1 MKKTGASLVRF
12 ALEQMGVRHTFGIP
26 GVHTTEIYDELNNSN
41 QIKPVLVSHEAGAA
55 FMADAV
61 SRTSDNIGV
70 TLVVPAAG
78 LTHAMSGIGE
88 AYLDGIAMLVLS
100 GGTRDDIKEGYQL
113 HQLNQQ
119 ELMAPLTKATFRV
132 NTHEEVIPTLYK
144 AYEIAVTG
152 EPGPVYVEL
161 PVNIQLLK
169 GEVSA
174 MPEFVPPKVFGAVVS
189 DAQIDAAAD
198 MMVAADHPSIFVGW
212 GAKKARESMIEIAD
226 LLGAPVCTS
235 LQGLGVFPH
244 EHTLFAGMGFGPSS
258 VPAAENAFAG
268 SDAMLAV
275 GVRFAE
281 IATGSFGSIPPENLV
296 HIDINA
302 KALSANYP
310 AKIGIEG
317 DACDVMPRLAKAI
330 ATRVSGP
337 RNRQDLKAKI
347 TADRKAYAETWAK
360 HDSGSKVNP
369 GLFFAALNASASK
382 DAQIVADDGNHT
394 FLTAELMPI
403 SGRRN
408 FISPTDF
415 NCMGYAVPASNAVK
429 LENPNRQVLAIIGD
443 GAFQMTAMEVLT
455 AASQQLG
462 VVYFIFAD
470 GELSQ
475 ISQAQQV
482 PYNRKVCT
490 VLPQL
495 KLSAFAEA
503 VGANYV
509 EIANNQDIKTG
520 IDTAFLM
527 AERRRPVI
535 VEVKIDYSKKTR
547 FTEGAIKTNVARL
560 DLPNKVRI
568 VGRALKRKI
577 TG

>member
-12 ALEQMGVRHTFGIP
+12 ALEQLGVRHTFGIP

-41 QIKPVLVSHEAGAA
+41 QIKPILVSHEAGAA

-61 SRTSDNIGV
+61 SRTSDAIGV

-100 GGTRDDIKEGYQL
+100 GGTRDDIDEGYQL
-113 HQLNQQ
+113 HQLDQQ

-132 NTHEEVIPTLYK
+132 NAHEEVIPTLYK
-144 AYEIAVTG
+144 AYEIAVSG

-174 MPEFVPPKVFGAVVS
+174 MPDFVAPKTLGAAVS
-189 DAQIDAAAD
+189 NAQIEEAAD
-198 MMVAADHPSIFVGW
+198 LMVTAKNPSIFVGW
-212 GAKKARESMIEIAD
+212 GAKKAKEAMIEIAD

-244 EHTLFAGMGFGPSS
+244 DHALFAGMGFGRSA
-258 VPAAENAFAG
+258 VPAAENAFADC
-268 SDAMLAV
+268 DAMLAV

-302 KALSANYP
+302 KAIGANYP

-317 DACDVMPRLAKAI
+317 DAADVMPRLAKAI
-330 ATRVSGP
+330 AARISAP
-337 RNRQDLKAKI
+337 RNSQDLKTAIAK
-347 TADRKAYAETWAK
+347 DRLAYTETWAT
-360 HDSGSKVNP
+360 HDSGTKVNP
-369 GLFFAALNASASK
+369 GLFFAALDAAASK

-403 SGRRN
+403 SAGRN

-415 NCMGYAVPASNAVK
+415 NCMGYAVPATNAAK
-429 LENPNRQVLAIIGD
+429 LESPERQVLSIIGD

-455 AASQQLG
+455 AASQELG

-490 VLPQL
+490 ILPNL

-503 VGANYV
+503 VGANFV
-509 EIANNQDIKTG
+509 AISNNQDIKTG
-520 IDTAFLM
+520 IDKALEM
-527 AERRRPVI
+527 ADRRRPVI
-535 VEVKIDYSKKTR
+535 VEVNIDYAKKTR
-547 FTEGAIKTNVARL
+547 FTEGAIKTNVDRL
-560 DLPNKVRI
+560 DLANKVRI
-568 VGRALKRKI
+568 VGRAVKRKI

>member
-12 ALEQMGVRHTFGIP
+12 ALEQLGVRHTFGIP
-26 GVHTTEIYDELNNSN
+26 GVHTTEIYDELNSSN
-41 QIKPVLVSHEAGAA
+41 QIKPILVSHEAGAA

-61 SRTSDNIGV
+61 SRTTDSIGV

-100 GGTRDDIKEGYQL
+100 GGTRADIKEGYQL
-113 HQLNQQ
+113 HQLDQQ

-132 NTHEEVIPTLYK
+132 ESHEEIISTLYK

-174 MPEFVPPKVFGAVVS
+174 LPEFTPPKTLGAVVS
-189 DAQIDAAAD
+189 DAQIEEAAKL
-198 MMVAADHPSIFVGW
+198 MVAADKPSIFVGW
-212 GAKKARESMIEIAD
+212 GAKKARAAMIEIAE

-235 LQGLGVFPH
+235 LQGLAVFPH
-244 EHTLFAGMGFGPSS
+244 DHTLFAGMGFGRSA
-258 VPAAENAFAG
+258 VPAAEKAFAG
-268 SDAMLAV
+268 TDAMLAV

-302 KALSANYP
+302 KALSANYS

-330 ATRVSGP
+330 AALVGERRP
-337 RNRQDLKAKI
+337 RQALKTQI
-347 TADRKAYAETWAK
+347 VNDRHGYKEAWGK
-360 HDSGSKVNP
+360 HDSGDKVNP
-369 GLFFAALNASASK
+369 GVFFAALDAAADK
-382 DAQIVADDGNHT
+382 DVQIVADDGNHT

-403 SGRRN
+403 SGGRN

-415 NCMGYAVPASNAVK
+415 NCMGYAVPATNAAK
-429 LENPNRQVLAIIGD
+429 LENPQRQVLGIIGD

-455 AASQQLG
+455 AASQELG

-490 VLPQL
+490 VLPNL
-495 KLSAFAEA
+495 KLKAFAEA
-503 VGANYV
+503 VGADFV
-509 EIANNQDIKTG
+509 EISNNQG
-520 IDTAFLM
+520 IEAGIEAALKK
-527 AERRRPVI
+527 AEQRRPVI
-535 VEVKIDYSKKTR
+535 VEVNIDYSKKTR
-547 FTEGAIKTNVARL
+547 FTEGAIKTNVDRL
-560 DLPNKVRI
+560 DMPNKVRI

>member
-12 ALEQMGVRHTFGIP
+12 ALEQLGVRHTFGIP
-26 GVHTTEIYDELNNSN
+26 GVHTTEVYDELNSSN

-61 SRTSDNIGV
+61 SRTTDNIGV

-100 GGTRDDIKEGYQL
+100 GGTRADIKEGYQL
-113 HQLNQQ
+113 HQLDQQ

-132 NTHEEVIPTLYK
+132 ESHDEIISTLYK

-174 MPEFVPPKVFGAVVS
+174 LPEFTPPKTLGAAVS
-189 DAQIDAAAD
+189 DGQIEEAAKL
-198 MMVAADHPSIFVGW
+198 MVAADKPSIFVGW
-212 GAKKARESMIEIAD
+212 GAKKARDAMIEIAD

-235 LQGLGVFPH
+235 LQGLAVFPH
-244 EHTLFAGMGFGPSS
+244 DHALFAGMGFGRSA

-268 SDAMLAV
+268 TDAMLAV

-310 AKIGIEG
+310 AKIAIEG
-317 DACDVMPRLAKAI
+317 DASDVMPRLAKAI
-330 ATRVSGP
+330 AASVGKARP
-337 RNRQDLKAKI
+337 RQTLKTQIVKDRQSYKDV
-347 TADRKAYAETWAK
+347 WGK
-360 HDSGSKVNP
+360 HDSGDKVNP
-369 GLFFAALNASASK
+369 GLFFAALDALADK

-403 SGRRN
+403 SGGRN

-415 NCMGYAVPASNAVK
+415 NCMGYAVPATNAAK
-429 LENPNRQVLAIIGD
+429 LEKPERQVLSIIGD
-443 GAFQMTAMEVLT
+443 GAFQMTAMETLT
-455 AASQQLG
+455 AASQELG

-490 VLPQL
+490 VLPNL
-495 KLSAFAEA
+495 KLRSFAEA
-503 VGANYV
+503 VGAGFV
-509 EIANNQDIKTG
+509 DISNNQDIEAGIKT
-520 IDTAFLM
+520 ALNM
-527 AERRRPVI
+527 ADQRRPVI
-535 VEVKIDYSKKTR
+535 VEVNVDYSKKTR
-547 FTEGAIKTNVARL
+547 FTEGAIKTNVDRL
-560 DLPNKVRI
+560 DMPNKVRI